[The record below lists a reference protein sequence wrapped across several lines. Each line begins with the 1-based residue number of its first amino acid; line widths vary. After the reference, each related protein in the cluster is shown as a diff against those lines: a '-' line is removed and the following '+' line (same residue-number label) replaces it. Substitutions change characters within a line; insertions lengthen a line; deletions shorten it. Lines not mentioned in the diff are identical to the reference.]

1 MTALKSVVLATALLA
16 SGSSIV
22 LAQSPDNVVRTPNGA
37 PAYIGGP
44 AYMGGPPYTG
54 PEYTGAPAYM
64 GGPPYTGPEY
74 AGAPAP
80 STAPV
85 TRHHGRMYMSAKP
98 NHHRALNTGQTLP
111 KQPQ

>member
-54 PEYTGAPAYM
+54 PEYAV
-64 GGPPYTGPEY
+64 
-74 AGAPAP
+74 APAP